1 MGNQELAIF
10 REHAVAVLA
19 FNREHGRANL
29 SLSRLDR
36 YKPNSAT
43 TESRR
48 QDRGLKASCRA
59 VNAQRL
65 ACDPTPA
72 VGVIRKQ
79 FRRRCHRRPQ
89 TGGEGCP
96 TLHRSHDKWIGSKSV
111 TIARRDLISDS
122 PRSAGPGIETLGDVV
137 TPSHWSLALHRLKPG
152 LGLGNLDNNLRPVLR
167 GGSRYV
173 QSCLR
178 PVFGSEEQ
186 LYVHRS

>member
-1 MGNQELAIF
+1 MF

-72 VGVIRKQ
+72 VGDIRKQ
-79 FRRRCHRRPQ
+79 FPRRYATKDHRRGAKAVRFSTEVMTSGQVASPSD
-89 TGGEGCP
+89 
-96 TLHRSHDKWIGSKSV
+96 HR
-111 TIARRDLISDS
+111 TTRSDS
-122 PRSAGPGIETLGDVV
+122 
-137 TPSHWSLALHRLKPG
+137 RL
-152 LGLGNLDNNLRPVLR
+152 RAQRRVWR
-167 GGSRYV
+167 
-173 QSCLR
+173 
-178 PVFGSEEQ
+178 
-186 LYVHRS
+186 